1 MSAINHIGPGSGKG
15 AAHVQGANSCPI
27 QKGLTAFGV
36 SAGSFSNLTQGT
48 VEDRLSLG
56 SALGT
61 PPAGLEDTSGCD
73 LIHGLGGSQ
82 FFKNHGLP
90 LPLTPWHL
98 KVPLLAV
105 PDVQGQMTVSMG
117 DQNVSAIPWTEAG
130 KFTAL
135 QKPDGSLSLIKS
147 KGLLFIVGSTLNKDG
162 TPVVRT
168 LPHWNGIEN
177 ATSVRELKKFFSE
190 RTYEG
195 FVTAHESEPS
205 VLYKFSDQNLLK
217 WHKRFERWENGS
229 TFSKVFAR
237 VGRRLVGDSA
247 RLQSIVSS
255 VKANYQ
261 KLYNDL
267 EAQLTPK
274 KAAAPVSQM
283 EQKEVSAPVIKT
295 RAIRL
300 AGVLD
305 QFRSL
310 ETRVIAYNRQLGGL
324 CQDAVD
330 VLAGAYTTLTGY
342 SKEFDPTT
350 VKTEAQFQSIQQTL
364 DRCEKA
370 CLDSIKRATHKVTL
384 DIVPLLVLDERMPAF
399 IQQMSKEDR
408 TRYVDQARMKIKGLS
423 SMYRDVRS
431 QLDALASPLAEQ
443 QLTLF
448 KQDHALLSERPV
460 FKALFLKLETT
471 VKLLHKEGSTP
482 AEKQA
487 SIRAVLHGEGGIE
500 SVLAALPKMLKD
512 GVSKE
517 SLGQVEHLLE
527 TFKSHFR
534 HHLQTPQHDAATTH
548 ALVGAGGKDHVTSLT
563 FDPALLKGATVAS
576 DDPMLSSLSHL
587 EVTFS
592 TSLGMVNLYFEAQ
605 ATLINLGNRHASSKS
620 DSLLGEFQSIAKQ
633 LLNPSYLKKF
643 DAAKWSD
650 LTQRFSVLQD
660 KVRSELL
667 HLSLADRTQKG
678 EPSEAF
684 LILATF
690 YDQLNQMFTDHV
702 AYPEAIEAGKAP
714 SDLTDLRASDASYHT
729 VTMALLDQLRLVNT
743 LAERKTGVLSGQ
755 SAFEKL
761 RIKLEKVLL
770 SQRSDEFAQ
779 LSEMIEFPSKEL
791 FKLFKTYPNFKGAL
805 DRFKAEAKP
814 HLGGSYER
822 RLQNVSDFLSNPV
835 SDLSRTQADSQALF
849 LGESSISGDASRRVE
864 VYGMRLT
871 LGGSVEVWINR
882 DHRGDGEQDL
892 KKVTFSPT
900 GILDGGQTHR
910 FETPVF
916 KSQYKAIFSRLVSM
930 AGQMTAQNGEPLYVL
945 ETPVEDPIPVAS
957 LENFLG
963 PNFSL
968 DGFSVG
974 NSLSSASF
982 QDPTFV
988 DHLLRSD
995 LSDILMEGAP
1005 LAGPFPMKILV
1016 PNSKQYYRLERNT
1029 ASGPSNFTLTKY
1041 EKRLFWSDNR
1051 LESRSFNVM
1060 DSTTPTLATT
1070 EFVYRLLE
1078 DDVAMAS
1085 YRDTL
1090 GAGFIDDCRAVWQ
1103 GADPE
1108 LYRVT
1113 IPFAQDILQAV
1124 AAQRAENQRLLTQHQ
1139 PEMTRLRNDIMA
1151 SLKEASAQLQ
1161 AADLNDLPIDSPL
1174 LLSSEAFKSEISSRI
1189 TGLEDPD
1196 TRFVKADFEKK
1207 VIAEAFHFYVTE
1219 SKEVAKSLSD
1229 KMSGDITERVHAKY
1243 AEVFRETSV
1252 SSEAMVSGSLSIEDF
1267 RRIYNKV
1274 VARMLPVL
1282 DTSAA
1287 YKDTGNMLVKSQVE
1301 VDAKMIA
1308 LNYVST
1314 WTDML
1319 SHADN
1324 LKLCTDLLESKSTEV
1339 DDLVFSSFDTVLNA
1353 KLKVSGPPYVLQSEA
1368 DFLEVYSSI
1377 SAMVRAGLGHV
1388 FSPPVQNAWM
1398 LKTIQE
1404 IGVEQESGILE
1415 QLMNKVKIK

>member
-1 MSAINHIGPGSGKG
+1 MSSISPISVSRNVDAP
-15 AAHVQGANSCPI
+15 VQDPTSCPI
-27 QKGLTAFGV
+27 KKGLKALGFP
-36 SAGSFSNLTQGT
+36 SDSLKQGT
-48 VEDRLSLG
+48 SADRLLLG
-56 SALGT
+56 DALGT

-73 LIHGLGGSQ
+73 LIHGFGGTQ
-82 FFKNHGLP
+82 FFKAHGLP

-105 PDVQGQMTVSMG
+105 PDEPGQMTVRMG
-117 DQNVSAIPWTEAG
+117 DQDVPAIAWTEAG

-147 KGLLFIVGSTLNKDG
+147 NGALFILGSTLNKDG
-162 TPVVRT
+162 TPCPVIRR
-168 LPHWNGIEN
+168 LPHWKGIEN

-190 RTYEG
+190 PTYEG

-237 VGRRLVGDSA
+237 VGRWLVGDSA
-247 RLQSIVSS
+247 RLGKIVSS
-255 VKANYQ
+255 VKANY
-261 KLYNDL
+261 KNLYNDL
-267 EAQLTPK
+267 ETQLTPK
-274 KAAAPVSQM
+274 TEAAPVSKM
-283 EQKEVSAPVIKT
+283 GHNEVSAPVIKT

-310 ETRVIAYNRQLGGL
+310 EHHVITYNRQLGGL

-330 VLAGAYTTLTGY
+330 VLASTYTTLKGY
-342 SKEFDPTT
+342 SEEFDPTT
-350 VKTEAQFQSIQQTL
+350 VKTEAQFQLIQQAL

-399 IQQMSKEDR
+399 IQQMSKEAR
-408 TRYVDQARMKIKGLS
+408 TSYVDQARMKIKGLS

-431 QLDALASPLAEQ
+431 QLDALAYPLAEQ

-448 KQDHALLSERPV
+448 KQDYAELSKLDA
-460 FKALFLKLETT
+460 FKALFPALEAT
-471 VKLLHKEGSTP
+471 VQLLRTKENAP

-487 SIRAVLHGEGGIE
+487 SIRAVLQGEGGIE
-500 SVLAALPKMLKD
+500 SALAALPTMLEA
-512 GVSKE
+512 GVSRE

-534 HHLQTPQHDAATTH
+534 HHLQTPQHYAATKH

-587 EVTFS
+587 EGTFS
-592 TSLGMVNLYFEAQ
+592 TSLEMVNLYFEAQ
-605 ATLINLGNRHASSKS
+605 ATLINLGNRNASSKS

-633 LLNPSYLKKF
+633 LLNPSYLKNF

-667 HLSLADRTQKG
+667 HLSLADRTQEG

-684 LILATF
+684 SILATF
-690 YDQLNQMFTDHV
+690 YDQLNQMFTDHLG
-702 AYPEAIEAGKAP
+702 YPEAIEAGKAP

-729 VTMALLDQLRLVNT
+729 VTMTLLGQLRLVNP
-743 LAERKTGVLSGQ
+743 LAKRKTGVLSGQ

-770 SQRSDEFAQ
+770 SQRGDEFAQ
-779 LSEMIEFPSKEL
+779 LSEMISSPSKEL
-791 FKLFKTYPNFKGAL
+791 GKLFKTYPDFKGAL
-805 DRFKAEAKP
+805 DLFKVEAEP
-814 HLGGSYER
+814 HLGGAYER
-822 RLQNVSDFLSNPV
+822 RLQKVSDFLSNPV
-835 SDLSRTQADSQALF
+835 SDLSRTPAKSQASF
-849 LGESSISGDASRRVE
+849 LDERLISGDASRTVE

-871 LGGSVEVWINR
+871 LAGSVEVWINR

-892 KKVTFSPT
+892 KKVTFSKT
-900 GILDGGQTHR
+900 GILGGGQTHR

-916 KSQYKAIFSRLVSM
+916 KSQYDEIFSRLVSM
-930 AGQMTAQNGEPLYVL
+930 AGQITAQNGEPLYVL
-945 ETPVEDPIPVAS
+945 EKPVKYPIPVAS
-957 LENFLG
+957 LQGFLG
-963 PNFSL
+963 VNFSL
-968 DGFSVG
+968 NGFSVDH
-974 NSLSSASF
+974 SLSSASF
-982 QDPTFV
+982 QEPTFV
-988 DHLLRSD
+988 ERLLRSD
-995 LSDILMEGAP
+995 LPDILMEGEP
-1005 LAGPFPMKILV
+1005 LSGPFPMKILV
-1016 PNSKQYYRLERNT
+1016 PDSTQYYTLERNT

-1041 EKRLFWSDNR
+1041 EKRLFWFDNR

-1070 EFVYRLLE
+1070 DFVYRLLE

-1108 LYRVT
+1108 LHRVT
-1113 IPFAQDILQAV
+1113 TPFAQGILQAV
-1124 AAQRAENQRLLTQHQ
+1124 VAQRAENQRLLALHQ
-1139 PEMTRLRNDIMA
+1139 PKMTLLRNDIMA
-1151 SLKEASAQLQ
+1151 SLKAASKNLKAV
-1161 AADLNDLPIDSPL
+1161 PIDSPFRV
-1174 LLSSEAFKSEISSRI
+1174 SPEKFKSNISDRI
-1189 TGLEDPD
+1189 TERLVDLD
-1196 TRFVKADFEKK
+1196 TRFIKADFEKE
-1207 VIAEAFHFYVTE
+1207 VIAEAFYDYVIA
-1219 SKEVAKSLSD
+1219 SKTVAESLSEE
-1229 KMSGDITERVHAKY
+1229 MRGAITGSVHAAY
-1243 AEVFRETSV
+1243 AEVFQETSV
-1252 SSEAMVSGSLSIEDF
+1252 SPEAMVSGSLSVEAT
-1267 RRIYNKV
+1267 RLIYDKV
-1274 VARMLPVL
+1274 VDQMLPVL
-1282 DTSAA
+1282 DTSPA
-1287 YKDTGNMLVKSQVE
+1287 YETIGNTLVKSLVE
-1301 VDAKMIA
+1301 ADAKMIA
-1308 LNYVST
+1308 LYYVSALT
-1314 WTDML
+1314 GTL
-1319 SHADN
+1319 SHPEN
-1324 LKLCTDLLESKSTEV
+1324 LKLCTDLLKSKSTEV
-1339 DDLVFSSFDTVLNA
+1339 DDLVLNSFDTVLQA
-1353 KLKVSGPPYVLQSEA
+1353 KTKGSDPPYVLQSEA
-1368 DFLEVYSSI
+1368 DFQEVESSI
-1377 SAMVRAGLGHV
+1377 SAMVREGLGRV
-1388 FSPPVQNAWM
+1388 FSPPVKNAWM

-1404 IGVEQESGILE
+1404 MGVEQEGGILDE
-1415 QLMNKVKIK
+1415 LMNKVKIKRGVK

>member
-1 MSAINHIGPGSGKG
+1 MSSINPISGSRNVD
-15 AAHVQGANSCPI
+15 APVQDPTSCPI
-27 QKGLTAFGV
+27 RKGLKALGFP
-36 SAGSFSNLTQGT
+36 SDSLKPGT
-48 VEDRLSLG
+48 SVDMLLLG
-56 SALGT
+56 DALGT

-73 LIHGLGGSQ
+73 LIHGFGGTQ
-82 FFKNHGLP
+82 FFKAHGLP

-105 PDVQGQMTVSMG
+105 PDEPGQMTVRMG
-117 DQNVSAIPWTEAG
+117 DQDVPAIAWTEAG

-147 KGLLFIVGSTLNKDG
+147 NEGLFVLGSTLNKDG
-162 TPVVRT
+162 TPCPVIRR
-168 LPHWNGIEN
+168 LPHWTDIEN

-190 RTYEG
+190 PTYEG

-237 VGRRLVGDSA
+237 VGRWLVGDSA
-247 RLQSIVSS
+247 RLEKIVSL
-255 VKANYQ
+255 VKTNY
-261 KLYNDL
+261 KNLYKDL
-267 EAQLTPK
+267 ETQLTPK
-274 KAAAPVSQM
+274 TAAAPVSKIG
-283 EQKEVSAPVIKT
+283 QKELSAPVIET

-310 ETRVIAYNRQLGGL
+310 ENHVITYNRQLGGL

-330 VLAGAYTTLTGY
+330 VLASTYTTLKGY
-342 SKEFDPTT
+342 SEEFDPSI
-350 VKTEAQFQSIQQTL
+350 VKTEAQFQLIQQAL

-399 IQQMSKEDR
+399 IQQMSKEAR
-408 TRYVDQARMKIKGLS
+408 TSYVDQARMKIKGLS

-431 QLDALASPLAEQ
+431 QLDALAYPLAEQ

-448 KQDHALLSERPV
+448 KQDYPELSKLDA
-460 FKALFLKLETT
+460 FKALFPALEAT
-471 VKLLHKEGSTP
+471 VQLLRTKESAP

-487 SIRAVLHGEGGIE
+487 SIRAVLQGKGGIE
-500 SVLAALPKMLKD
+500 SALAALPTMLEA
-512 GVSKE
+512 GVSRE

-534 HHLQTPQHDAATTH
+534 HHLQTPQHYAATKH

-667 HLSLADRTQKG
+667 HLSLADRTQDDK
-678 EPSEAF
+678 PSEAF
-684 LILATF
+684 SILETF
-690 YDQLNQMFTDHV
+690 YDQLNQMFTDHLG
-702 AYPEAIEAGKAP
+702 YPEAIEAGKAP
-714 SDLTDLRASDASYHT
+714 SDLTDLLVSNASYHT
-729 VTMALLDQLRLVNT
+729 VTMTLLDQLQLVNP
-743 LAERKTGVLSGQ
+743 LAKRKTGVLSGQ

-770 SQRSDEFAQ
+770 SQRGDEFTQ
-779 LSEMIEFPSKEL
+779 LSEMISSPSKEL
-791 FKLFKTYPNFKGAL
+791 GKLFKTSPDFKGAL
-805 DRFKAEAKP
+805 DLFEVEAEP
-814 HLGGSYER
+814 HLGGSYEL
-822 RLQNVSDFLSNPV
+822 RLQKVSDFLSNPV
-835 SDLSRTQADSQALF
+835 SDLSRTDVESQAFF

-892 KKVTFSPT
+892 KKVTFSKT
-900 GILDGGQTHR
+900 GILGGGQTHR

-916 KSQYKAIFSRLVSM
+916 KSQYNEIFSRLVSM
-930 AGQMTAQNGEPLYVL
+930 AGQMTAQNEGPLYVL
-945 ETPVEDPIPVAS
+945 EKPVEDPIQVAS
-957 LENFLG
+957 LQDFLG
-963 PNFSL
+963 VDFSL
-968 DGFSVG
+968 DGFSVDH
-974 NSLSSASF
+974 SLSSASF
-982 QDPTFV
+982 QVPTFV
-988 DHLLRSD
+988 ERLLQSD
-995 LSDILMEGAP
+995 LPDILMEGEP
-1005 LAGPFPMKILV
+1005 LSGPFPMRILV
-1016 PNSKQYYRLERNT
+1016 PNSKQYYMLDRNT

-1041 EKRLFWSDNR
+1041 EKRLFWSPNC
-1051 LESRSFNVM
+1051 LAFRSFNVM

-1070 EFVYRLLE
+1070 DFVYRLLE
-1078 DDVAMAS
+1078 DDVAMAA

-1108 LYRVT
+1108 LHRVT
-1113 IPFAQDILQAV
+1113 TPFAQGILQAV
-1124 AAQRAENQRLLTQHQ
+1124 VAQRAENQRLLALHQ
-1139 PEMTRLRNDIMA
+1139 PEMTRLRNDIMV
-1151 SLKEASAQLQ
+1151 SLQEASENLKAV
-1161 AADLNDLPIDSPL
+1161 PIDSPFWV
-1174 LLSSEAFKSEISSRI
+1174 SPEKFKSNISNKI
-1189 TGLEDPD
+1189 TELLGDLD
-1196 TRFVKADFEKK
+1196 TRFIKADFEKK
-1207 VIAEAFHFYVTE
+1207 VIAEAFHSYVIA
-1219 SKEVAKSLSD
+1219 SKKVAESLSEE
-1229 KMSGDITERVHAKY
+1229 MSGGIADSVHATY
-1243 AEVFRETSV
+1243 AELFRETSV
-1252 SSEAMVSGSLSIEDF
+1252 SPEAMVSGSLSVEDT
-1267 RRIYNKV
+1267 RLIYDKV
-1274 VARMLPVL
+1274 VGRMLPVL
-1282 DTSAA
+1282 DTSPA
-1287 YKDTGNMLVKSQVE
+1287 YKTIGNTRVKSLVE
-1301 VDAKMIA
+1301 ADAKMIA
-1308 LNYVST
+1308 LHYVST
-1314 WTDML
+1314 LTGML
-1319 SHADN
+1319 SHPEN
-1324 LKLCTDLLESKSTEV
+1324 LKLCTDLLEPKSMEV
-1339 DDLVFSSFDTVLNA
+1339 DDLVLNSFDTVLQA
-1353 KLKVSGPPYVLQSEA
+1353 KTKSSDPPYVLQSEA
-1368 DFLEVYSSI
+1368 DFQEVDSSI
-1377 SAMVRAGLGHV
+1377 RAMVREGLGRV
-1388 FSPPVQNAWM
+1388 FSPPVKNAWM

-1404 IGVEQESGILE
+1404 MGVEQKDGILE
-1415 QLMNKVKIK
+1415 KLMNKVKINKGGK

>member
-1 MSAINHIGPGSGKG
+1 MSAINHIGPGSGNVG
-15 AAHVQGANSCPI
+15 AHVQGANSCPI

-48 VEDRLSLG
+48 VEDRLLLG
-56 SALGT
+56 KALGT

-82 FFKNHGLP
+82 FFKDHGLP
-90 LPLTPWHL
+90 LPLKQWHV
-98 KVPLLAV
+98 KGPLLAV
-105 PDVQGQMTVSMG
+105 PDEPGQMTVRMG
-117 DQNVSAIPWTEAG
+117 DRDFPAIPWTEAG

-147 KGLLFIVGSTLNKDG
+147 NGALGIVGSTLNKDG

-168 LPHWNGIEN
+168 LPHWTGIEN

-195 FVTAHESEPS
+195 FVAAHESEPS

-237 VGRRLVGDSA
+237 VGRRLVGDSD
-247 RLQSIVSS
+247 RLGKIVSS
-255 VKANYQ
+255 VQANY
-261 KLYNDL
+261 KELYMNF

-274 KAAAPVSQM
+274 TAAAPVSQM

-408 TRYVDQARMKIKGLS
+408 TSYVDQARMKIKGLS

-431 QLDALASPLAEQ
+431 QLDALAYPLAEQ

-448 KQDHALLSERPV
+448 KQDYASLSDLAV

-500 SVLAALPKMLKD
+500 SVLAALPKMLEA
-512 GVSKE
+512 GASKE

-563 FDPALLKGATVAS
+563 FNPALLKGATVAS
-576 DDPMLSSLSHL
+576 DDPMLARLSHL

-667 HLSLADRTQKG
+667 HLSLADRTQGSK
-678 EPSEAF
+678 PSEAF
-684 LILATF
+684 SILATF
-690 YDQLNQMFTDHV
+690 YEQLNQMFTAHV
-702 AYPEAIEAGKAP
+702 DYPEVIDAGKAP
-714 SDLTDLRASDASYHT
+714 SDLTDLRASDASYHM
-729 VTMALLDQLRLVNT
+729 VTMALLDQLRLVNP
-743 LAERKTGVLSGQ
+743 LADPKTGFLGGQ

-770 SQRSDEFAQ
+770 SQRGDEFAQ
-779 LSEMIEFPSKEL
+779 LSKMISSPSKEL
-791 FKLFKTYPNFKGAL
+791 GKLFKRSPDFKAAL
-805 DRFKAEAKP
+805 DLFQAEAKP

-835 SDLSRTQADSQALF
+835 SDLLRTDVESQAFF
-849 LGESSISGDASRRVE
+849 LGESSISGDASRMVE

-930 AGQMTAQNGEPLYVL
+930 AGQMTAQNGGPLYVL
-945 ETPVEDPIPVAS
+945 ETPVEALIPVMS
-957 LENFLG
+957 LGGFLG
-963 PNFSL
+963 
-968 DGFSVG
+968 SVG

-988 DHLLRSD
+988 DHLLQSN

-1016 PNSKQYYRLERNT
+1016 PNSEQYYTLKRNT

-1041 EKRLFWSDNR
+1041 ESRRFMFDENLG
-1051 LESRSFNVM
+1051 SRSFNVM
-1060 DSTTPTLATT
+1060 DSTTPPLATT

-1108 LYRVT
+1108 LHRVT
-1113 IPFAQDILQAV
+1113 TPFAQGILQAV
-1124 AAQRAENQRLLTQHQ
+1124 VAQRAENQRLLALHQ
-1139 PEMTRLRNDIMA
+1139 PAMTRLRNGIMA

-1161 AADLNDLPIDSPL
+1161 AADLNARPIDSLL
-1174 LLSSEAFKSEISSRI
+1174 LLSPEAFKSEISSRI
-1189 TGLEDPD
+1189 TTLLGGYD
-1196 TRFVKADFEKK
+1196 TRFIKPDFEKD
-1207 VIAEAFHFYVTE
+1207 VIDEAFYFYVTE

-1229 KMSGDITERVHAKY
+1229 KMRGAITGSVHATY

-1252 SSEAMVSGSLSIEDF
+1252 STEAMVSGSLSIKDTSL
-1267 RRIYNKV
+1267 IYHAV
-1274 VARMLPVL
+1274 EARMLPVL

-1287 YKDTGNMLVKSQVE
+1287 YKDTGNTLVKSQVE
-1301 VDAKMIA
+1301 KDAKSIA
-1308 LNYVST
+1308 RVYVST

-1353 KLKVSGPPYVLQSEA
+1353 KLKVSGPPYVLHSEA
-1368 DFLEVYSSI
+1368 DFQEVYDSI
-1377 SAMVRAGLGHV
+1377 SAMVRAGLGRV
-1388 FSPPVQNAWM
+1388 FLPPVHNAWM
-1398 LKTIQE
+1398 LNTIQE
-1404 IGVEQESGILE
+1404 RGVEQKSGILE
-1415 QLMNKVKIK
+1415 KLMNTVKIKKGG